1 MPDQRWRK
9 SSYSSSNAECVELL
23 VGLGYTAVRDTKN
36 RDAGTLS
43 FSRAAFAAFLV
54 GVKKG

>member
-1 MPDQRWRK
+1 MPDQQWRK
-9 SSYSSSNAECVELL
+9 SSYSSTNPQCVELL
-23 VGLGYTAVRDTKN
+23 VGLGSTAVRDSKN